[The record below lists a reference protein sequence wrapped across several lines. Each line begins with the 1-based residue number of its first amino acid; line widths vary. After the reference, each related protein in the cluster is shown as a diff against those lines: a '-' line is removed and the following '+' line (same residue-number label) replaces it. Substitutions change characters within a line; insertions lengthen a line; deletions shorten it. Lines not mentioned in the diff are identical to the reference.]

1 MEVRACLKPIH
12 HPLGEIT
19 IDMKPLLFA
28 FLFLPLFAS
37 AQIDKEDYKM
47 TTDSTLA
54 PAPDTMFYLF
64 RQGVQTFVRPNGNKK
79 ETDVFQGLLI
89 NRVGGVRQV
98 GITSGQ
104 VQRREYLDWLIATI
118 EMENND
124 IDRVAKDLETRRARR
139 SALVDEIQRVRSEA
153 RAK

>member
-1 MEVRACLKPIH
+1 ME
-12 HPLGEIT
+12 PLGKQLGKKHN
-19 IDMKPLLFA
+19 MKKLLFA

-47 TTDSTLA
+47 TTDSTLS
-54 PAPDTMFYLF
+54 PSPDTMFYLF
-64 RQGVQTFVRPNGNKK
+64 RQGVQTFVRPNGSKK

-104 VQRREYLDWLIATI
+104 VQKREYLDWLIATKD
-118 EMENND
+118 MESND
-124 IDRVAKDLETRRARR
+124 IDRVSKDLETRRARR
-139 SALVDEIQRVRSEA
+139 QALSDEIERVRAEA
-153 RAK
+153 RAR